1 MKLVIAY
8 FKTLAISAL
17 TILLIVGLSSCK
29 KENLSLTTNPPQLQ
43 GGLINNTLELGLL
56 NGKEFSVTAFKSG
69 LQNRIATSAS
79 TTPRGYSFVISK
91 NGQMADTS
99 SFGTAAVRNGVF
111 SPMHRNQ
118 EINIASVTKLMTAV
132 AVMQLIK
139 KNNLTIQSKIGGWLP
154 TYWNA
159 KQAIKDLTFEEL
171 MTHSS
176 GLAESNTG
184 YDSLKA
190 TVARGLD
197 NPAKPFDVYANIN
210 FALFRAMIPYL
221 RDKNAATQQEQ
232 AMVPSNTSGF
242 ENWLSTEYIEY
253 MQEKVFTPIGMGTA
267 TCTPSS
273 NTAQAFGESSNP
285 MALINAELGDWKNTC
300 GGGGYFMSVMEMA
313 RFMAYLSHSTVLLDN
328 TQKALMD
335 IKRMGWDNED
345 SPMTIAGRAYGKD
358 GALWW
363 DSNNNNSQ
371 GAGDAGLQT
380 FVMKFP
386 NGVELSLAINSIPGN
401 YRNNLTTLITSAYNA
416 AWLDK

>member
-8 FKTLAISAL
+8 FKMLAFSAL
-17 TILLIVGLSSCK
+17 SMFIIVGLSSCK
-29 KENLSLTTNPPQLQ
+29 KENLSHSTNPPQLQ
-43 GGLINNTLELGLL
+43 GGLVNTNLNLGGILSS
-56 NGKEFSVTAFKSG
+56 KEFSVSSFKSS
-69 LQNRIATSAS
+69 LQSQITNSAP

-91 NGQMADTS
+91 NGQFADSS
-99 SFGTAAVRNGVF
+99 SFGSASLRNGVF

-118 EINIASVTKLMTAV
+118 EINIASVTKTATAV
-132 AVMQLIK
+132 AVLQLIK

-154 TYWNA
+154 GYWNA
-159 KQAIKDLTFEEL
+159 KQAVNDLTFEEL

-197 NPAKPFDVYANIN
+197 NPAKPFDIYANIN

-221 RDKNAATQQEQ
+221 QDKNGATQQEQ
-232 AMVPSNTSGF
+232 AMVPSNVPGF
-242 ENWLSTEYIEY
+242 ENWLSEKYIEY
-253 MQEKVFTPIGMGTA
+253 MQDKVFGPIGISSA
-267 TCTPSS
+267 TCTPAA
-273 NTAQAFGESSNP
+273 NTAQAFGESASP
-285 MALINAELGDWKNTC
+285 MALINANLGDWKNIS
-300 GGGGYFMSVMEMA
+300 GGGGYFLSVMEMA

-328 TQKALMD
+328 AQKALMD
-335 IKRMGWDNED
+335 TKFMGWDNED

-371 GAGDAGLQT
+371 DTGDAGLQT
-380 FVMKFP
+380 FVIKFP
-386 NGVELSLAINSIPGN
+386 NGIELSLAINSIPGN
-401 YRNNLTTLITSAYNA
+401 YRSLATMVRNAYNS